1 MLFHSRYR
9 LLPPGSLSLY
19 DLNGLNDFY
28 DFYDFDVGWKIGR
41 GQAGNLTS
49 HIGSFE
55 FLTEGAR
62 NDE

>member
-1 MLFHSRYR
+1 
-9 LLPPGSLSLY
+9 LSLY

-28 DFYDFDVGWKIGR
+28 DFYDFDVGLKIGR

-49 HIGSFE
+49 HIVSFE
-55 FLTEGAR
+55 FLPEGAW